1 MSIMRISINCPSY
14 KRPKVETLDYLST
27 CKVWVAQ
34 REYQDYLD
42 ANPEFTDNIIPVPD
56 NVQGNVCRIRNY
68 ILNNEL
74 MTNDV
79 VLLIDDDLHK
89 IERFEPNGMFG
100 YEKFILSEEELYD
113 MLERYSTLCD
123 EFGFKHWGIMCNQ
136 DALSYRQY
144 ADARK
149 RRDQLVLRQ
158 RGDQH
163 ADRNKRETVQQET
176 NVAADNL
183 LGRDVPA
190 ERVQHQRLEHRD
202 HKDQREQRHR
212 RKVFPED
219 DLPDRY
225 GRSQEQ
231 LIGLIVH
238 LFGEHPH
245 RQERQRE
252 EDQHRDGIQHHAVI
266 RVMIEQSVQH
276 EIDAEKD
283 QHKRHER
290 ISERC
295 FEIASEFFQIYSC
308 HDFLPS
314 LSPVI
319 CRKMSS
325 RLTSRLFI
333 CRIG

>member
-136 DALSYRQY
+136 DALSYRQTTPFSTVSY
-144 ADARK
+144 IGSPFSVFLK
-149 RRDQLVLRQ
+149 GNPLRYDDRLPLKEDYDMTLQ
-158 RGDQH
+158 NCNKYRGCLRVNKYHYDCKQSKQKGGCATYRNH
-163 ADRNKRETVQQET
+163 DREM
-176 NVAADNL
+176 
-183 LGRDVPA
+183 
-190 ERVQHQRLEHRD
+190 
-202 HKDQREQRHR
+202 
-212 RKVFPED
+212 
-219 DLPDRY
+219 
-225 GRSQEQ
+225 EQ
-231 LIGLIVH
+231 LRLLQKKWGNKIVKIDSVDNH
-238 LFGEHPH
+238 NQKKKRVNIDYNPIIHIP
-245 RQERQRE
+245 
-252 EDQHRDGIQHHAVI
+252 I
-266 RVMIEQSVQH
+266 RGV
-276 EIDAEKD
+276 
-283 QHKRHER
+283 
-290 ISERC
+290 
-295 FEIASEFFQIYSC
+295 
-308 HDFLPS
+308 
-314 LSPVI
+314 
-319 CRKMSS
+319 
-325 RLTSRLFI
+325 
-333 CRIG
+333 